1 MYKELE
7 LWNAEMAKTIKKLE
21 EAKAKA
27 KAKDEQR
34 KDDLLSAALIECFE
48 MDK

>member
-1 MYKELE
+1 MYQELE

-27 KAKDEQR
+27 KAKEQL